1 MNSRSVAIFAAVV
14 AILVG
19 TAIWFLNSDVAPHAS
34 PKVEPDAVV
43 VKPSQPPVKSQP
55 GVTATK
61 PKSEPAPSVAVKPA
75 PTIAAKPPAPPITED
90 DRKIDEVLR
99 LFNGNTDQDN
109 TNTAQSLIN
118 LLPALTKD
126 GQAECAQ
133 HISNLLSDEEYKR
146 IMPIWRNPSYNP
158 DVIEV
163 FATDLMNRPSK
174 IMLPAMLDAIKMP
187 THPYHEEAKSTMQV
201 FLDEDYGDNIPKWD
215 SAMKA
220 FLKKEADEE
229 KEANTPDPVGVLK

>member
-1 MNSRSVAIFAAVV
+1 MNSRSVAIFATVV
-14 AILVG
+14 AVLVG
-19 TAIWFLNSDVAPHAS
+19 TAIWFLNSDIAPHAS
-34 PKVEPDAVV
+34 PRVEPIVAIA
-43 VKPSQPPVKSQP
+43 KPTQPPLKSQP
-55 GVTATK
+55 GAAATK
-61 PKSEPAPSVAVKPA
+61 PKAEPGAMKPA
-75 PTIAAKPPAPPITED
+75 PIVAAETPALPITED

-126 GQAECAQ
+126 GQTECAQ

-187 THPYHEEAKSTMQV
+187 NHPYHEEAKSTMQV
-201 FLDEDYGDNIPKWD
+201 FLDEDYGDNIPKWE
-215 SAMKA
+215 SAMKT

-229 KEANTPDPVGVLK
+229 KEANAPDPVGVPK

>member
-19 TAIWFLNSDVAPHAS
+19 VAIWFLNSDVAPHAL
-34 PKVEPDAVV
+34 
-43 VKPSQPPVKSQP
+43 PPVEEPIVVAKTAPPTTTKSQP
-55 GVTATK
+55 TVASTR
-61 PKSEPAPSVAVKPA
+61 PKAEPAKPVEAA
-75 PTIAAKPPAPPITED
+75 PAEAATPPPPITED

-118 LLPALTKD
+118 LLPSLTKD
-126 GQAECAQ
+126 GQSECAQ

-146 IMPIWRNPSYNP
+146 IMPIWRNPSFNP

-201 FLDEDYGDNIPKWD
+201 FLDEDYGDNIPKWE

-229 KEANTPDPVGVLK
+229 KEANAPDPVGVPK